1 MPISKITAT
10 SVADNTLTTDQ
21 FSANAVHGVRNL
33 IINGAMQV
41 AQRGTSISPSTGAYS
56 YSLDRWKSY
65 SGSSYTISQQEF
77 SAGQTDVPNV
87 KNYMRIANG
96 ASTTSF
102 HQLIEDVTTVSGT
115 SVTLSFYIKGSSSY
129 TLEIG
134 VYQNFGSGGS
144 ATVNTANL
152 ATVSVTTSWTR
163 VTATF
168 IVPSISGK
176 TVGASSY
183 LRIDIGTGTYYI
195 PASNTTEITGVQ
207 LELGEQATPF
217 EHRSFGDELARCQRY
232 FQKSYDSGT
241 ALGANTGDGAIFSRI
256 GVAVTNQPIQVVFP
270 VPMRGAPT
278 GTIFSLVGTSGSVS
292 DCSTSFSHDH
302 DEAAIINGTI
312 GQTGFSK
319 ISGVS
324 MAAGNIYGFQ
334 YTMDAEL

>member
-1 MPISKITAT
+1 MSRARDF
-10 SVADNTLTTDQ
+10 ADLAGSADAGGLT
-21 FSANAVHGVRNL
+21 GRNL

-41 AQRGTSISPSTGAYS
+41 AQRGTSISPATGTYS

-77 SAGQTDVPNV
+77 SAGQTDVPNI

-115 SVTLSFYIKGSSSY
+115 SVTLSFYIKGSSAY

-134 VYQNFGSGGS
+134 AYQNFGSGGS

-168 IVPSISGK
+168 TVPSISGK
-176 TVGASSY
+176 TVGTSSY

-207 LELGEQATPF
+207 LELGDTATPF
-217 EHRSFGDELARCQRY
+217 EHRSYGDELRRCQRY
-232 FQKSYDSGT
+232 FQKLYSDAAYGYPSLFVSIATAATQSYGVTQFITPMRAAPTFSSTGNFRLTDQNTAVAITSFTIDSG
-241 ALGANTGDGAIFSRI
+241 R
-256 GVAVTNQPIQVVFP
+256 
-270 VPMRGAPT
+270 
-278 GTIFSLVGTSGSVS
+278 
-292 DCSTSFSHDH
+292 
-302 DEAAIINGTI
+302 
-312 GQTGFSK
+312 
-319 ISGVS
+319 SGVLS
-324 MAAGNIYGFQ
+324 GEFNIQTASGLTAQQTYFVHNNNDTSAALLFS
-334 YTMDAEL
+334 AEL